1 MKEHGRASQRAES
14 LNEQEYGSRGE
25 QRAESREQRA
35 ESRAEHTERG
45 VQSAE
50 CSELA
55 AGVAVVAVEIICE
68 EVAV

>member
-1 MKEHGRASQRAES
+1 MIKRRAES
-14 LNEQEYGSRGE
+14 LNEQEYGSKGE
-25 QRAESREQRA
+25 QRAESREQCRA
-35 ESRAEHTERG
+35 QSAERR

-55 AGVAVVAVEIICE
+55 AGVAA